1 MLMRNLTHNV
11 SRLFVDEDLSRNV
24 VDIGNRE
31 AHYLGHVLRLKQGDR
46 VVVFNGRGDER
57 LAAITSLARRRPELA
72 IVADLEPLAE
82 PKLDLILIQALVK
95 SEAMDTIVQK
105 AAELGVR
112 TLVAVKTDFSV
123 IKLDDERAARRV
135 AHWNNVARS
144 ACEQSGRHRPP
155 EIAVAASLAKCLDD
169 LPTPGIRILCQPG
182 STTRLA
188 QLDREAESVSVLVG
202 PEGGFSEADLET
214 IDAAGFSRIALGP
227 RVLRADTAAIAAC
240 TLAQSNWGEF
250 T

>member
-1 MLMRNLTHNV
+1 MRNLTHNV
-11 SRLFVDEDLSRNV
+11 SRLFVDGDLSRNV
-24 VDIGNRE
+24 VEIGNRE
-31 AHYLGHVLRLKQGDR
+31 AQYLGHVLRLKQGDQ

-72 IVADLEPLAE
+72 IVANLEPLAE
-82 PKLDLILIQALVK
+82 PRLELTLIQALVK

-123 IKLDDERAARRV
+123 IKLDDRRAARRV
-135 AHWNNVARS
+135 VHWNKVARS

-155 EIAVAASLAKCLDD
+155 DIGIATSLAQCLDG
-169 LPTPGIRILCQPG
+169 LPSTGIRIVCQPG

-188 QLDREAESVSVLVG
+188 GVDREAESVSMLVG
-202 PEGGFSEADLET
+202 PEGGFSAADLES
-214 IDAAGFSRIALGP
+214 IDAAGFSRIVLGP

-240 TLAQSNWGEF
+240 TLAQSIWGDF

>member
-1 MLMRNLTHNV
+1 MRNLTHNV
-11 SRLFVDEDLSRNV
+11 SRLFVDGDLSRNV

-57 LAAITSLARRRPELA
+57 LAAIRSLARRRPELS

-82 PKLDLILIQALVK
+82 PKLDLVLIQALVR

-112 TLVAVKTDFSV
+112 KLVAVKTDFSV

-135 AHWNNVARS
+135 AHWNKVAQS

-155 EIAVAASLAKCLDD
+155 EIGVAASLAKCLDG
-169 LPTPGIRILCQPG
+169 LPPRGIRIVCQPG
-182 STTRLA
+182 SRTRISGLG
-188 QLDREAESVSVLVG
+188 REAETVAMLVG
-202 PEGGFSEADLET
+202 PEGGFSSADLET
-214 IDAAGFSRIALGP
+214 INAAGFSHVALGP

-240 TLAQSNWGEF
+240 TLVQSVWGDF
-250 T
+250 A

>member
-1 MLMRNLTHNV
+1 MRNSTHNV
-11 SRLFVDEDLSRNV
+11 SRLFVDGDLSRNV
-24 VDIGNRE
+24 VDIGNRQ

-57 LAAITSLARRRPELA
+57 LAAIRSLARRRPELA

-82 PKLDLILIQALVK
+82 PRLDLTLIQALVR

-112 TLVAVKTDFSV
+112 KLHAVKTDFSV

-135 AHWNNVARS
+135 AHWNKVAQS

-155 EIAVAASLAKCLDD
+155 EIGVAASLAKCLDG
-169 LPTPGIRILCQPG
+169 LSPRGIRIVCQPG
-182 STTRLA
+182 AGSHIAGLG
-188 QLDREAESVSVLVG
+188 READAVTVLVG
-202 PEGGFSEADLET
+202 PEGGFSSADLKA
-214 IDAAGFSRIALGP
+214 IDAAGFSHVALGP
-227 RVLRADTAAIAAC
+227 RLLRADTAAIAAC
-240 TLAQSNWGEF
+240 TLAQSVWGDF
-250 T
+250 N